1 MLFLGQ
7 SGDLDFYLVQGC
19 EVGLVSQFLS
29 GNVPDLGWDLVARGL
44 AMGLG
49 LLVLVAL
56 LAALVRRAA
65 GRRLLSVSLARL
77 LDLGL
82 VLGFFLAWEAL
93 LRGLP
98 LRQAYVADPLAFWRS
113 SPALAARARAEG
125 LAVAGLDRQRAT
137 GLLDPR
143 CRGARPP
150 GVYRIV
156 FMGDLQTA
164 DSGAGELFGPA
175 SYPRAVEAKLPGLG
189 LAGPGGRAVQ
199 VLNAAMP
206 GFTSWQGL
214 MLLRSDVLPLEP
226 DVVVVAY
233 GDHDASPAL
242 STDRQ
247 IITDHLWVWRVRALL
262 YGSRVGLLLH
272 SLLREAGASQDRRP
286 GSEPRTERVPPAEY
300 AENLRA
306 FAAQGRGHSFR
317 VVFLAVP
324 FGEDRAAMT
333 PGPYYRAL
341 LRTGAEMGVPVIDG
355 QAFFAGLSPGE
366 RRASFRDGIHMT
378 PEGHARMAGLVLK
391 RLEETGVVAPR
402 PR

>member
-7 SGDLDFYLVQGC
+7 SGDLDFYLVQGG

-29 GNVPDLGWDLVARGL
+29 GNVPNLGRDLVARGL
-44 AMGLG
+44 EMGLG

-56 LAALVRRAA
+56 LAALVRRAE
-65 GRRLLSVSLARL
+65 GRGLLSWSRARL
-77 LDLGL
+77 LDLAL

-93 LRGLP
+93 LRGFP
-98 LRQAYVADPLAFWRS
+98 LRETYVADPLAFWKA

-143 CRGARPP
+143 CRGRKPP
-150 GVYRIV
+150 GVYRVV

-164 DSGAGELFGPA
+164 DSGGGELFGPA
-175 SYPRAVEAKLPGLG
+175 SYPRVVEARLPALG
-189 LAGPGGRAVQ
+189 LAGPGGKAVQ

-247 IITDHLWVWRVRALL
+247 VLTDRLWIWRVRGLL

-272 SLLREAGASQDRRP
+272 GLLREVQESRDPRP
-286 GSEPRTERVPPAEY
+286 GSERRTARVPPAEY

-306 FAAQGRGHSFR
+306 FAEQGRRHSFR

-324 FGEDRAAMT
+324 FGEGRAATT
-333 PGPYYRAL
+333 PGPHYQAL
-341 LRTGAEMGVPVIDG
+341 LRTGQELGVPVIDG
-355 QAFFAGLSPGE
+355 QAFFAGLPPRE
-366 RRASFRDGIHMT
+366 RKASFRDGIHMT
-378 PEGHARMAGLVLK
+378 PQGHARMAGLVLQ
-391 RLEETGVVAPR
+391 RFLEAGLVAPR